1 MNVVSMLDS
10 LREAGRV
17 ASAARALGAK
27 RVVAGARLLEVC
39 EAVEHE
45 IHRRG
50 GALAF
55 PVQTSRNDVAA
66 HYCPSPDDA
75 TVYATGDLAKLDLG
89 VHVDGWVVDT
99 ALTVNVGDVP
109 ENRALVG
116 AASRALEAAIAIA
129 HAGVSVRVL
138 SAAIE
143 QTIRDAGL
151 SPVRNL
157 CGHGVGRYV
166 VHCPPPIPNVAGNGQ
181 DILQAGA
188 VVAIEPFATDGPGLV
203 TEEGVPEVFRLD
215 PASHALGAP
224 HGDVVEAIRA
234 LSGLPFA
241 RRQLRGFDRTAI
253 DETLLW
259 LKRHARLTAYPPLQ
273 QKGGRPVA
281 QAEHTI
287 YVGADGVEVLTR

>member
-1 MNVVSMLDS
+1 MLDS
-10 LREAGRV
+10 LREAGRI
-17 ASAARALGAK
+17 ASAARTLGAG
-27 RVVAGARLLEVC
+27 RVVAGASLLEVC
-39 EAVEHE
+39 EAVEQE
-45 IHRRG
+45 IRRRG

-75 TVYATGDLAKLDLG
+75 TVYATGDLAKLDIG
-89 VHVDGWVVDT
+89 VHIDGWVVDT

-109 ENRALVG
+109 RNRALVG
-116 AASRALEAAIAIA
+116 AASRALEAAIAVT
-129 HAGVSVRVL
+129 HAGVPVRVL

-166 VHCPPPIPNVAGNGQ
+166 VHCAPPIPNVAGSGQ
-181 DILQAGA
+181 ETLKAGA
-188 VVAIEPFATDGPGLV
+188 VVAIEPFATDGPGHV
-203 TEEGVPEVFRLD
+203 SEEGVPEIFRLD
-215 PASHALGAP
+215 PASSSTGAP
-224 HGDVVEAIRA
+224 HADVVEAIRA

-241 RRQLRGFDRTAI
+241 RRQLAGFDRTAI
-253 DETLLW
+253 DETLVW
-259 LKRHARLTAYPPLQ
+259 LRRHARLTAYPPLQ

>member
-1 MNVVSMLDS
+1 M
-10 LREAGRV
+10 
-17 ASAARALGAK
+17 
-27 RVVAGARLLEVC
+27 
-39 EAVEHE
+39 
-45 IHRRG
+45 
-50 GALAF
+50 
-55 PVQTSRNDVAA
+55 
-66 HYCPSPDDA
+66 
-75 TVYATGDLAKLDLG
+75 
-89 VHVDGWVVDT
+89 
-99 ALTVNVGDVP
+99 
-109 ENRALVG
+109 
-116 AASRALEAAIAIA
+116 
-129 HAGVSVRVL
+129 RVL

-181 DILQAGA
+181 EILQAGA
-188 VVAIEPFATDGPGLV
+188 VVAIEPFATDGPGHV

-215 PASHALGAP
+215 PASSSTGAP

-241 RRQLRGFDRTAI
+241 RRQLAGFDRAAI
-253 DETLLW
+253 DETLVW
-259 LKRHARLTAYPPLQ
+259 LRRHARLTAYPPLQ

-287 YVGADGVEVLTR
+287 YVGTDGVEVLTR